1 MKHFTQTTANGLH
14 TPPCGSS
21 QGNLSSFRFRN
32 SLLMLFLLL
41 FAGSNAAW
49 AGWRFQGQN
58 GTDENWERGDN
69 MTQVGSSDIWYYQIS
84 NLNADI
90 QFKINNGNWGGYNQ
104 KYWSANHDDQNRGNV
119 QLEDANDGDID
130 GKNRFKYSRNTNFG
144 KNVARDLYIFV
155 KGDANNPSTSDR
167 VWAVA
172 TPVGENPLNSSTTYK
187 MLGDLFLSSTSK
199 ADWANYSSAFVPA
212 FERLANHFAERIIL
226 LVPQPAN
233 SQTIQIR
240 LEVKSGDDATKNI
253 SADTDGSNVTLT
265 QNSTK
270 VLITIPGTGNDNTN
284 VKKLTISHYASHK
297 ISAVLSDAT
306 TGDDWYVYVDKRN
319 KGQLSQGKLTVS
331 SLASGEHSIFLAKGN
346 VSSDTE
352 ISNPNSQGWA
362 QCISWLGGLH
372 INKNGSDVNWADQYQ
387 YSDGDGNRFSSS
399 SVKWPLKGQFDG
411 RGKFIL
417 ASSSDVYVRLQ
428 NGVITLSTTPPAD
441 VTYTGNEF
449 MFLSK
454 NQQHTDG
461 NTFDFTAAGAHI
473 FVYFW
478 NSETNANAWSDEAFM
493 WDSGDNVLGAK
504 VPAGTWTNCKVVRKN
519 SNDSGKNWENVWNE
533 SHDQTLEAGKN
544 YLRTGESSV
553 WAVYTP
559 PFYLTGSNAL
569 CGAEWGYTGNGT
581 TYNGEAIR
589 TNIPAGTYQFKLN
602 PTKDYSGN
610 WGHQINYTHVAS
622 SGSNVT
628 LSSPSDNQ
636 IQFTLSEVSDV
647 TIAYDGYGVTV
658 NATPSAPEPLSGD
671 YYVFGAGGTNWVTGW
686 TRNVEANKMT
696 IVDGVATKT
705 FYNVSGQG
713 LEFKIHKGETEY
725 NNSLLLAEVGENNSH
740 LIKKVWKNGTNI
752 DFSISDINITHKADV
767 TVHFDGEHIW
777 LTAVPHPETVAGS
790 DWYIMGSGNVGTE
803 HNLEWDKNT
812 QKGRGNEHKM
822 TVQDGVATI
831 TYYNV
836 PNNSIS
842 YKVFR
847 GSDNYEINDFYYDAS
862 ASSGIICTDQD
873 GNDNINVSLNNQ
885 NICIHWDGT
894 KIWTTEAAA
903 PITTYTVTLHPNN
916 GGDNIVR
923 ENVPENS
930 TASAAALN
938 LSAVTYGAGTATW
951 YTNAECT
958 VPFTSVT
965 EDNMDLYAKWGVSG
979 NYYVV
984 GDLQVASDASST
996 GNWDNN
1002 LGRQMTY
1009 PGSQPG
1015 VCSFSFVAPKGKT
1028 VYEIIKNKNWSEKLN
1043 GGSYAAVLDNANSDV
1058 TLSVEGGHISF
1069 TLDAPK
1075 LVTVSLDGK
1084 VKVTT
1089 ADVAFDNSK
1098 TWRVKTS
1105 NTGWGADG
1113 NNWDWNTIMTNNG
1126 TTNATAILRNVPA
1139 GAHRFIIST
1148 ETSDGEAYKY
1158 VGNNTFHALYV
1169 DTSNPSSGLTWNT
1182 NTVNLAGNVQAN
1194 NIPHETNDNYERRCK
1209 FTLSAIS
1216 DVCITFDG
1224 GKIRCDILPKYTVTF
1239 NSNGGS
1245 DVASQSVFEGAQA
1258 SEPSAPTKAGYEFV
1272 KWQLSGVDYT
1282 FSEAVTGNI
1291 TLDAVWAY
1299 KAISSVELNESEHT
1313 TWVGNSDFVLT
1324 LTKNPSDLIT
1334 KSVVWSS
1341 DAEGV
1346 ASVSN
1351 GTVHAVGVGTATITC
1366 TVTDMFDTQRSA
1378 TCEVTVAACQ
1388 MTTDDLYSMTVTG
1401 YNTYSGSSATMNG
1414 LWNESSDNTEPA
1426 TFRIVKL
1433 KLSNNYYIYDDNG
1446 TVKMSTDA
1454 SLAAAQW
1461 YEIPTNENFSPNWT
1475 GNNFALYEFKNVSTG
1490 KYLHRGEGR
1499 YGDNSSW
1506 YYYTTL
1512 TDNRETDGNIYK
1524 FFYDN
1529 TMGTHLV
1536 CREGVGNELR
1546 VSYAL
1551 HNNNL
1556 NWPDGYSAH
1565 CAAPMVICGYT
1576 NDPNGN
1582 TYTKL
1587 HETVVVDPSYA
1598 NPNYKASQMN
1608 SAYYRMK
1615 ADATVRAN
1623 LANGLAYGSVITV
1636 RLYADA
1642 ATSVKLQTAAGD
1654 DVETIDLSADAA
1666 REYTYTVAYGSE
1678 LVGATAFIIKA
1689 ADNHA
1694 GIASIEVSR
1703 MHAVSPADPVL
1714 TWEADLSSGVTQSA
1728 LAGTFQHVASSALSS
1743 GAIHYTSSNEAVA
1756 TVAADGT
1763 VTPIMAGNTTITATI
1778 EQRECYAEASIPYEV
1793 TLTEPTL
1800 AEMIAADAG
1809 AGITLTHDYAEN
1821 IVIDKAITINGA
1833 GHSVGNL
1840 TVETAGDLT
1849 LSGALTVNDFSI
1861 YAKAGN
1867 TTTPAASG
1875 QVRNANNLTAN
1886 GNAYFYYT
1894 VDPSGTVHYG
1904 WYDFTVPFR
1913 VNVMTG
1919 IKGIQDAVLKENFVN
1934 ETDYAIMEHLG
1945 DKQAAGQYAYKKFR
1959 GIMEPCRLYSITLD
1973 DDFNY
1978 NTIRFQKADGDLV
1991 AGNSVTLNT
2000 YASTV
2005 DDKHANW
2012 NGVGN
2017 GTLHHADAILS
2028 TVGYIQ
2034 VYQSGEKTF
2043 LPVDKNEYSLVVGS
2057 AFMVQQAGTMT
2068 LNQASHDKLLAPR
2081 RDASAQATAI
2091 QIAREGKP
2099 FSDQLYI
2106 TADEL
2111 AGQGYTQGV
2120 DVAKAG
2126 NIGNVNVPQIW
2137 TNAYNSKLCA
2147 HEAQLIDGEAQYTL
2161 SLYAPANGT
2170 YTLTSKNI
2178 PEGYTLYLTQN
2189 GNKLWDMSDTY
2200 VLDLTKGTTTEYGLL
2215 LVENYKMPTAVD
2227 NIYSNTDE
2235 TTKIM
2240 RNGILYILQ
2249 NGKVFNAQGARV
2261 K

>member
-1 MKHFTQTTANGLH
+1 MKHFTQTTANGLC
-14 TPPCGSS
+14 TPPCCSS
-21 QGNLSSFRFRN
+21 QGKSTRF
-32 SLLMLFLLL
+32 SLFTSLLL
-41 FAGSNAAW
+41 FFLLFVGSNAVW
-49 AGWRFQGQN
+49 ARPTIYGEGLPGLNASGAANWNNNTKEMSAYGEANTYYAEFLNVAATDNNTYRFKIAVNDAGDWWSGAMDSNNTNESMGNVDIVSANETQISFKMPFAGDVYVFYKSSNANDSKVWIVAVPQNVAAAPNNSGKRKLKTDIILKDGSNDWTSDGIKFEKNDAVSTYKHVTSYVLPAKKSTEGGAIRFEMCYGDKPDVYVSGKDPEYRAQLSTSTPRRIIYLWDGNNEGSWIAYTLPTYPVRKTGWKLFVKDYNSGNPTTMDAN
-58 GTDENWERGDN
+58 GSATLTLNG
-69 MTQVGSSDIWYYQIS
+69 GSSYEFFIANTDDATNLSTYSQSAAATYPAVHSVNWFGGCYVDKNNSS
-84 NLNADI
+84 NVTFNDI
-90 QFKINNGNWGGYNQ
+90 QVYKSDKLGTLTHPVVDSHHLQGKFQVSGSGTKDVTFTFDGGKITINAVDHGAAPEPEPTDRTYDGTEYMFFHKNQ
-104 KYWSANHDDQNRGNV
+104 TSTEANHDHDFSN
-119 QLEDANDGDID
+119 
-130 GKNRFKYSRNTNFG
+130 
-144 KNVARDLYIFV
+144 
-155 KGDANNPSTSDR
+155 
-167 VWAVA
+167 
-172 TPVGENPLNSSTTYK
+172 
-187 MLGDLFLSSTSK
+187 
-199 ADWANYSSAFVPA
+199 
-212 FERLANHFAERIIL
+212 
-226 LVPQPAN
+226 
-233 SQTIQIR
+233 
-240 LEVKSGDDATKNI
+240 DDARLFVHFKN
-253 SADTDGSNVTLT
+253 AGV
-265 QNSTK
+265 
-270 VLITIPGTGNDNTN
+270 DNTSERAFFWDADR
-284 VKKLTISHYASHK
+284 TIYA
-297 ISAVLSDAT
+297 V
-306 TGDDWYVYVDKRN
+306 
-319 KGQLSQGKLTVS
+319 
-331 SLASGEHSIFLAKGN
+331 
-346 VSSDTE
+346 
-352 ISNPNSQGWA
+352 
-362 QCISWLGGLH
+362 
-372 INKNGSDVNWADQYQ
+372 
-387 YSDGDGNRFSSS
+387 
-399 SVKWPLKGQFDG
+399 
-411 RGKFIL
+411 
-417 ASSSDVYVRLQ
+417 
-428 NGVITLSTTPPAD
+428 
-441 VTYTGNEF
+441 
-449 MFLSK
+449 
-454 NQQHTDG
+454 
-461 NTFDFTAAGAHI
+461 
-473 FVYFW
+473 
-478 NSETNANAWSDEAFM
+478 
-493 WDSGDNVLGAK
+493 K
-504 VPAGTWTNCKVVRKN
+504 VPAGTYKTFKIYRISREIDGWYEWNHSYELNLDYV
-519 SNDSGKNWENVWNE
+519 NDY
-533 SHDQTLEAGKN
+533 N
-544 YLRTGESSV
+544 YLSATSTSAPT
-553 WAVYTP
+553 WTTYTP
-559 PFYLTGSNAL
+559 PTFRFVLSGTPALSGDNGEFSHWNGDGTVYTGS
-569 CGAEWGYTGNGT
+569 T
-581 TYNGEAIR
+581 TKNLA
-589 TNIPAGTYQFKLN
+589 AGTYKFKVN
-602 PTKDYSGN
+602 PAGVTTANNMWVNEFNWSAVDLAHSSNDISLQSQGDYN
-610 WGHQINYTHVAS
+610 N
-622 SGSNVT
+622 
-628 LSSPSDNQ
+628 
-636 IQFTLSEVSDV
+636 IQFTLSQTSDV
-647 TIAYDGYGVTV
+647 TIACDGHHVTV

-725 NNSLLLAEVGENNSH
+725 NNSLLLEEVGENNSH
-740 LIKKVWKNGTNI
+740 LIKKVWKNDTNI
-752 DFSISDINITHKADV
+752 DFSISDINVTHKADV

-790 DWYIMGSGNVGTE
+790 EWYIMGSGNVGTE

-894 KIWTTEAAA
+894 KIWTTQAAA

-916 GGDNIVR
+916 GSSNIVR
-923 ENVPENS
+923 TNVPEGSNS
-930 TASAAALN
+930 SAAALN
-938 LSAVTYGAGTATW
+938 LAAITYGAGTATW
-951 YTNAECT
+951 YTNPECT
-958 VPFTSVT
+958 APFSTVT
-965 EDNMDLYAKWGVSG
+965 GNMDLYAKWGVSG
-979 NYYVV
+979 NYYIV
-984 GDLQVASDASST
+984 GCLQTASDGGDS
-996 GNWDNN
+996 GNWSNT
-1002 LGRQMTY
+1002 LSRQMTY
-1009 PGSQPG
+1009 ESGSSG
-1015 VCSFSFVAPKGKT
+1015 KCSFTFVAPSGK
-1028 VYEIIKNKNWSEKLN
+1028 YPFEIIKNQSWSEKIN
-1043 GGSYAAVLDNANSDV
+1043 GGNYDGMFDNSISDV
-1058 TLSVEGGHISF
+1058 TISATGGHLMFELAS
-1069 TLDAPK
+1069 PK
-1075 LVTVSLDGK
+1075 KVTVSYNGK
-1084 VKVTT
+1084 VSVKVE
-1089 ADVAFDNSK
+1089 DYSFDNSK
-1098 TWRVKTS
+1098 TWRIKTS
-1105 NTGWGADG
+1105 WDTGEGEWHYNTV
-1113 NNWDWNTIMTNNG
+1113 MTNNG
-1126 TTNATAILRNVPA
+1126 TTNATAILRNVS
-1139 GAHRFIIST
+1139 GTRSFIIST
-1148 ETSDGEAYKY
+1148 KTIDNDAQAVIGNETF
-1158 VGNNTFHALYV
+1158 NALYV
-1169 DTSNPSSGLTWNT
+1169 DMTSPSTGLTWNT
-1182 NTVNLAGNVQAN
+1182 TSAKRDGSDNFNSTTPQADGNYWRN
-1194 NIPHETNDNYERRCK
+1194 CK
-1209 FTLSAIS
+1209 FTLSEQS
-1216 DVCITFDG
+1216 DIRITFDG

-1245 DVASQSVFEGAQA
+1245 EVAAQSVFEGATA
-1258 SEPSAPTKAGYEFV
+1258 SEPSAPTKAGCNFQG
-1272 KWQLSGVDYT
+1272 WQLSGANYS
-1282 FSEAVTGNI
+1282 FSSAVTGNI
-1291 TLDAVWAY
+1291 TLDAVWAN
-1299 KAISSVELNESEHT
+1299 KPISSVELNESEHT

-1401 YNTYSGSSATMNG
+1401 YNSSTGDDATLTG
-1414 LWNESSDNTEPA
+1414 LWNQSSDNTEPA

-1556 NWPDGYSAH
+1556 NWAAGYSDH

-1654 DVETIDLSADAA
+1654 DVETINLSADAA

-1703 MHAVSPADPVL
+1703 MHAVDPSSPAL
-1714 TWEADLSSGVTQSA
+1714 TWDADLSEGVTQSA

-1778 EQRECYAEASIPYEV
+1778 EQHECYAEQSINYNV

-1821 IVIDKAITINGA
+1821 IVIDKAVTINGA
-1833 GHSVGNL
+1833 GHAIGNL
-1840 TVETAGDLT
+1840 TVQTAGDLT

-1861 YAKAGN
+1861 YAQAGN

-1875 QVRNANNLTAN
+1875 QVRNAANLTAN

-1978 NTIRFQKADGDLV
+1978 NTIRFQKADGALV
-1991 AGNSVTLNT
+1991 AGNEVTLNA

-2147 HEAQLIDGEAQYTL
+2147 HEAQLINGEAQYTL

-2227 NIYSNTDE
+2227 NIFSNTDE